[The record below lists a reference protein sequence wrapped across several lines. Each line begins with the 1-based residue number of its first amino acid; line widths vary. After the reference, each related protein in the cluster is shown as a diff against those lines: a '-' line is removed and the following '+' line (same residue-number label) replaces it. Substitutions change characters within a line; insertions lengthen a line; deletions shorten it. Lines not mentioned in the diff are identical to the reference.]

1 VNREI
6 RLAALLWIVVLVV
19 SGILAWGIAT
29 SVREEW
35 TPETMAAEAGR

>member
-1 VNREI
+1 MNREI

-19 SGILAWGIAT
+19 SAFLAWGIAA

-35 TPETMAAEAGR
+35 TPGAMTAEAGR